1 MKEKLSADKNIVDY
15 TQSKDAY
22 EGNRESAVYKDS
34 LIPPVKQQDT
44 DSEAEEQGLVLYSF

>member
-44 DSEAEEQGLVLYSF
+44 DSEAEE